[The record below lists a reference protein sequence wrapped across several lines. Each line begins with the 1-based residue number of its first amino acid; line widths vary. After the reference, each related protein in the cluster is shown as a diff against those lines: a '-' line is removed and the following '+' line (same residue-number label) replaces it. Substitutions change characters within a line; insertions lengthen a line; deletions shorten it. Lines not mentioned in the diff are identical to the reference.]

1 MVSNE
6 LIVSLD
12 IGTSKVRVMIGE
24 INNGSINIIGVGQS
38 HSEGIKKGVIVDI
51 DQTVHAIREAVD
63 HAERMVGVSIEEVY
77 VGITG
82 NHIDLHE
89 TQGVVAVSSEDRE
102 IREEDIQR
110 VIQAAKVVA
119 IPPDREIIEVVPKEY
134 IVDGQGS
141 IKDPRGMIGVRLEM
155 EGTIVTG
162 LKTVVHNIVRCAQR
176 TNLRVAGIFLQ
187 PLAASTVAL
196 SKDDKNMGVVLVDI
210 GAGSTTIG
218 VFEQGKLAA
227 TTVIGIGGDHI
238 TSDISLGLRT
248 HTDVADRVKTKNGC
262 ALIDE
267 ASEDVKFKVNR
278 IGSEVEKQFTQVD
291 LANIIEPRAAEIFQ
305 LVEDAVYKL
314 GYRDEIAGGYVLTG
328 GTVAMPGMLELA
340 KEELDAPVRI
350 AIPDYIGVRDPAYT
364 TGVGLIQYALQ
375 LMERRSIRV
384 TPSFKGTQKQTV
396 SSKPKEGGGLM
407 EKVKTGLANLFNG
420 VRFIELNY
428 KDEDGYRFVPLC
440 LVDRLL

>member
-1 MVSNE
+1 MQVFSCSQDRRRSRGGVTGLVSNE

-24 INNGSINIIGVGQS
+24 VNNGSINIIGVGQS

-82 NHIDLHE
+82 NHIELHE

-162 LKTVVHNIVRCAQR
+162 SKTVVHNIVRCAQR

-238 TSDISLGLRT
+238 TSDIALGLRT
-248 HTDVADRVKTKNGC
+248 HTEVADRVKTKNGC

-267 ASEDVKFKVNR
+267 ASEDVKFKVSR

-375 LMERRSIRV
+375 LMERRSISV
-384 TPSFKGTQKQTV
+384 TPSFKGTQKKQTV
-396 SSKPKEGGGLM
+396 TKPRDNGGLM
-407 EKVKTGLANLFNG
+407 EKVKNWFSE
-420 VRFIELNY
+420 FI
-428 KDEDGYRFVPLC
+428 
-440 LVDRLL
+440 

>member
-1 MVSNE
+1 MVNNQNE

-24 INNGSINIIGVGQS
+24 INNGTVNIIGVGQA
-38 HSEGIKKGVIVDI
+38 HSEGIKRGVIVDI
-51 DQTVHAIREAVD
+51 DQTVNAIREAVD

-82 NHIDLHE
+82 NHIELHE

-102 IREEDIQR
+102 IREDDIKR

-134 IVDGQGS
+134 IVDGQGG

-162 LKTVVHNIVRCAQR
+162 SKTVVHNIVRCTQK

-187 PLAASTVAL
+187 PLAASYVAL
-196 SKDDKNMGVVLVDI
+196 SKDDKNMGTVLVDI

-218 VFEQGKLAA
+218 VFEQGQLVA
-227 TTVIGIGGDHI
+227 TAVIGIGGDHI
-238 TSDISLGLRT
+238 TNDIALGLRT
-248 HTDVADRVKTKNGC
+248 QTDAAERAKVKHGC
-262 ALIDE
+262 ALIDD
-267 ASEDVKFKVNR
+267 ASEEVKFKVTR

-291 LANIIEPRAAEIFQ
+291 LATIIEPRAAEIFN

-314 GYRDEIAGGYVLTG
+314 GFDDDIAGGYILTG

-340 KEELDAPVRI
+340 KEELAAPVRI
-350 AIPDYIGVRDPAYT
+350 AIPDYIGVRDPSYT
-364 TGVGLIQYALQ
+364 TGVGLIQYALHH
-375 LMERRSIRV
+375 LERRGSTTASPYKSGQRQ
-384 TPSFKGTQKQTV
+384 TFPKQKE
-396 SSKPKEGGGLM
+396 SGNFL
-407 EKVKTGLANLFNG
+407 EKVKNWFSE
-420 VRFIELNY
+420 FI
-428 KDEDGYRFVPLC
+428 
-440 LVDRLL
+440 

>member
-1 MVSNE
+1 
-6 LIVSLD
+6 
-12 IGTSKVRVMIGE
+12 MIGE
-24 INNGSINIIGVGQS
+24 VNNGSINIIGVGQS

-82 NHIDLHE
+82 NHIELHE

-162 LKTVVHNIVRCAQR
+162 SKTVVHNIVRCAQR

-238 TSDISLGLRT
+238 TSDIALGLRT
-248 HTDVADRVKTKNGC
+248 HTEVADRVKTKNGC

-278 IGSEVEKQFTQVD
+278 IGSDVEKQFTQVD

-305 LVEDAVYKL
+305 LVEEAVYKL

-375 LMERRSIRV
+375 LMERRSISV
-384 TPSFKGTQKQTV
+384 TPSFKGTQKKQAAP
-396 SSKPKEGGGLM
+396 KPRDNGGLM
-407 EKVKTGLANLFNG
+407 EKVKNWFSE
-420 VRFIELNY
+420 FI
-428 KDEDGYRFVPLC
+428 
-440 LVDRLL
+440 

>member
-24 INNGSINIIGVGQS
+24 VNNGSINIIGVGQS

-82 NHIDLHE
+82 NHIELHE

-134 IVDGQGS
+134 IVDGQGG

-162 LKTVVHNIVRCAQR
+162 SKTVVHNIVRCAQR

-187 PLAASTVAL
+187 PLAASMVAL

-227 TTVIGIGGDHI
+227 STVIGIGGDHI
-238 TSDISLGLRT
+238 TNDIALGLRT
-248 HTDVADRVKTKNGC
+248 HTDVADRVKVKYGC

-267 ASEDVKFKVNR
+267 ASEDVKFKVSR

-291 LANIIEPRAAEIFQ
+291 LATIIEPRAAEIFQ
-305 LVEDAVYKL
+305 LIEEAVYKL

-340 KEELDAPVRI
+340 KEELNAPVRI

-375 LMERRSIRV
+375 LMERRSVRV
-384 TPSFKGTQKQTV
+384 TSSFKGNQKQTV
-396 SSKPKEGGGLM
+396 PKSREGGGFM
-407 EKVKTGLANLFNG
+407 EKVKNWFSE
-420 VRFIELNY
+420 FI
-428 KDEDGYRFVPLC
+428 
-440 LVDRLL
+440 

>member
-1 MVSNE
+1 MQVFSLEQNKSRSRGGVTGLVSNE

-82 NHIDLHE
+82 NHIELHE

-278 IGSEVEKQFTQVD
+278 IGSDVEKQFTQVD

-314 GYRDEIAGGYVLTG
+314 GFRDEIAGGYVLTG

-375 LMERRSIRV
+375 MMERRSIRV

-396 SSKPKEGGGLM
+396 SKPKDGNGLM
-407 EKVKTGLANLFNG
+407 EKVKNWFSE
-420 VRFIELNY
+420 FI
-428 KDEDGYRFVPLC
+428 
-440 LVDRLL
+440 

>member
-1 MVSNE
+1 VSSTDERLCRSKGGVTVLVSNQNE

-24 INNGSINIIGVGQS
+24 INNGTVNIIGVGQA

-51 DQTVHAIREAVD
+51 DQTVNAIREAVD

-82 NHIDLHE
+82 NHIELHE

-102 IREEDIQR
+102 IREDDINR

-134 IVDGQGS
+134 IVDGQGG

-162 LKTVVHNIVRCAQR
+162 SKTVVHNIVRCTQK

-187 PLAASTVAL
+187 PLAASYVAL
-196 SKDDKNMGVVLVDI
+196 SKDDKNMGTVLVDI

-218 VFEQGKLAA
+218 VFEQGHLVA

-238 TSDISLGLRT
+238 TNDISLGLRT
-248 HTDVADRVKTKNGC
+248 QTDAAERAKVKHGC

-267 ASEDVKFKVNR
+267 ASEEVKFKVTR
-278 IGSEVEKQFTQVD
+278 IGSDVEKQFTQVD
-291 LANIIEPRAAEIFQ
+291 IANIIEPRAAEIFN

-314 GYRDEIAGGYVLTG
+314 GFHSDIAGGYVLTG

-340 KEELDAPVRI
+340 KEELAAPVRI
-350 AIPDYIGVRDPAYT
+350 AIPDYIGVRDPSYT
-364 TGVGLIQYALQ
+364 TGVGLIQYALHH
-375 LMERRSIRV
+375 MERRGSKSSS
-384 TPSFKGTQKQTV
+384 PFKSGQRQAFPKQQKE
-396 SSKPKEGGGLM
+396 SGNLM
-407 EKVKTGLANLFNG
+407 EKVKNWFSE
-420 VRFIELNY
+420 FI
-428 KDEDGYRFVPLC
+428 
-440 LVDRLL
+440 

>member
-407 EKVKTGLANLFNG
+407 EKVKNWFSE
-420 VRFIELNY
+420 FI
-428 KDEDGYRFVPLC
+428 
-440 LVDRLL
+440 

>member
-1 MVSNE
+1 LVSNE

-24 INNGSINIIGVGQS
+24 VNNGSINIIGVGQS

-82 NHIDLHE
+82 NHIELHE

-162 LKTVVHNIVRCAQR
+162 LKTVVHNIVRCTQR

-238 TSDISLGLRT
+238 TSDIALGLRT

-314 GYRDEIAGGYVLTG
+314 GFRDEIAGGYVLTG

-364 TGVGLIQYALQ
+364 TGVGLIQYSLQ
-375 LMERRSIRV
+375 LMERRSVRS

-396 SSKPKEGGGLM
+396 TKPKEGGGLM
-407 EKVKTGLANLFNG
+407 EKVKNWFSE
-420 VRFIELNY
+420 FI
-428 KDEDGYRFVPLC
+428 
-440 LVDRLL
+440 

>member
-24 INNGSINIIGVGQS
+24 VNNGSINIIGVGQS

-82 NHIDLHE
+82 NHIELHE

-162 LKTVVHNIVRCAQR
+162 SKTVVHNIVRCAQR

-238 TSDISLGLRT
+238 TSDIALGLRT
-248 HTDVADRVKTKNGC
+248 HTEVADRVKTKNGC

-267 ASEDVKFKVNR
+267 ASEDVKFKVSR

-375 LMERRSIRV
+375 LMERRSISV
-384 TPSFKGTQKQTV
+384 TPSFKGTQKKQTV
-396 SSKPKEGGGLM
+396 TKPRDSGGLM
-407 EKVKTGLANLFNG
+407 EKVKNWFSE
-420 VRFIELNY
+420 FI
-428 KDEDGYRFVPLC
+428 
-440 LVDRLL
+440 

>member
-24 INNGSINIIGVGQS
+24 VNNGSINIIGVGQS

-82 NHIDLHE
+82 NHIELHE

-162 LKTVVHNIVRCAQR
+162 SKTVVHNIVRCAQR

-227 TTVIGIGGDHI
+227 STVIGIGGDHI

-248 HTDVADRVKTKNGC
+248 HTDVADRVKIKNGC

-375 LMERRSIRV
+375 LMERRSIRA
-384 TPSFKGTQKQTV
+384 TPSFKGSQKQAV
-396 SSKPKEGGGLM
+396 SKPNKEGGGLM
-407 EKVKTGLANLFNG
+407 EKVKNWFSE
-420 VRFIELNY
+420 FI
-428 KDEDGYRFVPLC
+428 
-440 LVDRLL
+440 

>member
-162 LKTVVHNIVRCAQR
+162 LKTVVHNIVRCTQR

-218 VFEQGKLAA
+218 VFEQGKLTA

-248 HTDVADRVKTKNGC
+248 HTDVADRVKTKHGC

-340 KEELDAPVRI
+340 KEELNAPVRI

-407 EKVKTGLANLFNG
+407 EKVKNWFSE
-420 VRFIELNY
+420 FI
-428 KDEDGYRFVPLC
+428 
-440 LVDRLL
+440 

>member
-82 NHIDLHE
+82 NHIELHE

-278 IGSEVEKQFTQVD
+278 IGSDVEKQFTQVD

-314 GYRDEIAGGYVLTG
+314 GFRDEIAGGYVLTG

-396 SSKPKEGGGLM
+396 SKPKDGSGLM
-407 EKVKTGLANLFNG
+407 EKVKNWFSE
-420 VRFIELNY
+420 FI
-428 KDEDGYRFVPLC
+428 
-440 LVDRLL
+440 

>member
-1 MVSNE
+1 
-6 LIVSLD
+6 
-12 IGTSKVRVMIGE
+12 
-24 INNGSINIIGVGQS
+24 
-38 HSEGIKKGVIVDI
+38 
-51 DQTVHAIREAVD
+51 
-63 HAERMVGVSIEEVY
+63 
-77 VGITG
+77 
-82 NHIDLHE
+82 
-89 TQGVVAVSSEDRE
+89 
-102 IREEDIQR
+102 
-110 VIQAAKVVA
+110 
-119 IPPDREIIEVVPKEY
+119 
-134 IVDGQGS
+134 
-141 IKDPRGMIGVRLEM
+141 
-155 EGTIVTG
+155 TG

-278 IGSEVEKQFTQVD
+278 IGSDVEKQFTQVD

-314 GYRDEIAGGYVLTG
+314 GFRDEIAGGFVLTG

-384 TPSFKGTQKQTV
+384 SPSFKGTQKQTV
-396 SSKPKEGGGLM
+396 SKPKDGSGLM
-407 EKVKTGLANLFNG
+407 EKVKNWFSE
-420 VRFIELNY
+420 FI
-428 KDEDGYRFVPLC
+428 
-440 LVDRLL
+440 

>member
-1 MVSNE
+1 MYSHYDDKRRSKGGVTDLVSNE

-24 INNGSINIIGVGQS
+24 VNNGSINIIGVGQA

-63 HAERMVGVSIEEVY
+63 HAERMVGVSIDEVY

-82 NHIDLHE
+82 NHIELHE

-102 IREEDIQR
+102 IRDEDIQR

-162 LKTVVHNIVRCAQR
+162 SKTVVHNIVRCTER

-187 PLAASTVAL
+187 PLASSTVAL

-238 TSDISLGLRT
+238 TNDIALGLRT
-248 HTDVADRVKTKNGC
+248 HTDVAERVKTKNGC

-267 ASEDVKFKVNR
+267 ASEDVKFKVTR
-278 IGSEVEKQFTQVD
+278 IGSDVEKQFTQVD
-291 LANIIEPRAAEIFQ
+291 LANIIEPRAAEIFN

-314 GYRDEIAGGYVLTG
+314 GFHDEVAGGYVLTG

-340 KEELDAPVRI
+340 KEELDAPVRV

-364 TGVGLIQYALQ
+364 TGVGLIQYALHQ
-375 LMERRSIRV
+375 LERRSVR
-384 TPSFKGTQKQTV
+384 TAPPSFKGGPKPAAV
-396 SSKPKEGGGLM
+396 SKPKEGGGLM
-407 EKVKTGLANLFNG
+407 EKVKNWFSE
-420 VRFIELNY
+420 FI
-428 KDEDGYRFVPLC
+428 
-440 LVDRLL
+440 

>member
-1 MVSNE
+1 MQVFSFKQEKRRSRGGVTGLVSNE

-407 EKVKTGLANLFNG
+407 EKVKNWFSE
-420 VRFIELNY
+420 FI
-428 KDEDGYRFVPLC
+428 
-440 LVDRLL
+440 

>member
-82 NHIDLHE
+82 NHIELHE

-238 TSDISLGLRT
+238 TSDIALGLRT

-375 LMERRSIRV
+375 LMERRSTRV

-396 SSKPKEGGGLM
+396 SKPKDGAGLM
-407 EKVKTGLANLFNG
+407 EKVKNWFSE
-420 VRFIELNY
+420 FI
-428 KDEDGYRFVPLC
+428 
-440 LVDRLL
+440 

>member
-1 MVSNE
+1 
-6 LIVSLD
+6 
-12 IGTSKVRVMIGE
+12 
-24 INNGSINIIGVGQS
+24 
-38 HSEGIKKGVIVDI
+38 
-51 DQTVHAIREAVD
+51 
-63 HAERMVGVSIEEVY
+63 MVGVSIDEVY

-82 NHIDLHE
+82 NHIELHE

-134 IVDGQGS
+134 IVDGQGG

-162 LKTVVHNIVRCAQR
+162 SKTVVHNIVRCTER
-176 TNLRVAGIFLQ
+176 TNLHVSGIFLQ
-187 PLAASTVAL
+187 PLASSTVAL

-227 TTVIGIGGDHI
+227 TTVIGVGGDHI
-238 TSDISLGLRT
+238 TNDIALGLRT
-248 HTDVADRVKTKNGC
+248 HTDVAERIKTKNGC

-267 ASEDVKFKVNR
+267 ASEDVKFKVTR
-278 IGSEVEKQFTQVD
+278 IGSDVEKQFTQVD
-291 LANIIEPRAAEIFQ
+291 LANIIEPRAAEILN

-314 GYRDEIAGGYVLTG
+314 GYHDDIAGGYVLTG
-328 GTVAMPGMLELA
+328 GTVAMPGFLELA
-340 KEELDAPVRI
+340 KEELDAPVRV

-375 LMERRSIRV
+375 QMERRSVRMA
-384 TPSFKGTQKQTV
+384 PPAFKGGQKSQA
-396 SSKPKEGGGLM
+396 SSKGREGGGLM
-407 EKVKTGLANLFNG
+407 EKVKNWFSE
-420 VRFIELNY
+420 FI
-428 KDEDGYRFVPLC
+428 
-440 LVDRLL
+440 

>member
-6 LIVSLD
+6 FIVSLD

-407 EKVKTGLANLFNG
+407 EKVKNWFSE
-420 VRFIELNY
+420 FI
-428 KDEDGYRFVPLC
+428 
-440 LVDRLL
+440 

>member
-82 NHIDLHE
+82 NHIELHE

-278 IGSEVEKQFTQVD
+278 IGSDVEKQFTQVD

-314 GYRDEIAGGYVLTG
+314 GFRDEIAGGYVLTG

-396 SSKPKEGGGLM
+396 SKPKDGNGLM
-407 EKVKTGLANLFNG
+407 EKVKNWFSE
-420 VRFIELNY
+420 FI
-428 KDEDGYRFVPLC
+428 
-440 LVDRLL
+440 

>member
-1 MVSNE
+1 LVSNE

-24 INNGSINIIGVGQS
+24 VNNGSINIIGVGQA

-63 HAERMVGVSIEEVY
+63 HAERMVGVSIDEVY

-82 NHIDLHE
+82 NHIELHE

-119 IPPDREIIEVVPKEY
+119 IPPDREIIEVVPNEY

-162 LKTVVHNIVRCAQR
+162 LKTVVHNIVRCAER

-187 PLAASTVAL
+187 PLASSTVAL

-218 VFEQGKLAA
+218 VFKHGKLAA

-238 TSDISLGLRT
+238 THDIALGLRT
-248 HTDVADRVKTKNGC
+248 HTDVADRVKMKHGC

-267 ASEDVKFKVNR
+267 ASDDVTFKVTR
-278 IGSEVEKQFTQVD
+278 IGSDVEKQFTQVD
-291 LANIIEPRAAEIFQ
+291 LATIIEPRAAEIFN
-305 LVEDAVYKL
+305 LVDEAVYKL
-314 GYRDEIAGGYVLTG
+314 GFRDQIAGGYVLTG

-375 LMERRSIRV
+375 QLERRNVNNTAPIKAV
-384 TPSFKGTQKQTV
+384 QKQAV
-396 SSKPKEGGGLM
+396 SKPKEGGGFM
-407 EKVKTGLANLFNG
+407 EKVKNWFSE
-420 VRFIELNY
+420 FI
-428 KDEDGYRFVPLC
+428 
-440 LVDRLL
+440 

>member
-162 LKTVVHNIVRCAQR
+162 LKTVIHNIVRCAQR

-384 TPSFKGTQKQTV
+384 TPSFKSTQKQTV

-407 EKVKTGLANLFNG
+407 EKVKNWFSE
-420 VRFIELNY
+420 FI
-428 KDEDGYRFVPLC
+428 
-440 LVDRLL
+440 

>member
-1 MVSNE
+1 MQVFSHLQIKSRSKGGVTGLVSNE

-82 NHIDLHE
+82 NHIELHE

-210 GAGSTTIG
+210 GAGSSTIG

-278 IGSEVEKQFTQVD
+278 IGSDVEKQFTQVD

-314 GYRDEIAGGYVLTG
+314 GFRDEIAGGYVLTG

-396 SSKPKEGGGLM
+396 SKPKDGSGLM
-407 EKVKTGLANLFNG
+407 EKVKNWFSE
-420 VRFIELNY
+420 FI
-428 KDEDGYRFVPLC
+428 
-440 LVDRLL
+440 

>member
-24 INNGSINIIGVGQS
+24 INNGTINIIGVGQS

-82 NHIDLHE
+82 NHIELHE

-134 IVDGQGS
+134 IVDGQGG

-162 LKTVVHNIVRCAQR
+162 SKTVVHNIVRCAQR

-196 SKDDKNMGVVLVDI
+196 TKDDKNMGVVLVDI

-227 TTVIGIGGDHI
+227 STVIGIGGDHI
-238 TSDISLGLRT
+238 TNDISLGLRT
-248 HTDVADRVKTKNGC
+248 HTDVADRVKVKNGC

-267 ASEDVKFKVNR
+267 ASEDVKFKVSR

-305 LVEDAVYKL
+305 LVEEAVYKL

-375 LMERRSIRV
+375 LMERRSLNV
-384 TPSFKGTQKQTV
+384 TPSFKGTQKQPV
-396 SSKPKEGGGLM
+396 SKSRENGGFM
-407 EKVKTGLANLFNG
+407 EKVKNWFSE
-420 VRFIELNY
+420 FI
-428 KDEDGYRFVPLC
+428 
-440 LVDRLL
+440 

>member
-1 MVSNE
+1 MQVSSNDEFICRSKGGVTGLASNNNE

-12 IGTSKVRVMIGE
+12 IGTSKVRVIIGE
-24 INNGSINIIGVGQS
+24 INNGTVNIIGVGQA
-38 HSEGIKKGVIVDI
+38 HSEGIKRGVIVDI
-51 DQTVHAIREAVD
+51 DQTVSAIREAVD
-63 HAERMVGVSIEEVY
+63 HAERMVGVTIEEVY

-82 NHIDLHE
+82 NHIELHE

-102 IREEDIQR
+102 IRDEDIQR

-134 IVDGQGS
+134 IVDGQGG

-155 EGTIVTG
+155 EGMIVTG
-162 LKTVVHNIVRCAQR
+162 SKTVVHNIVRCAER

-187 PLAASTVAL
+187 PLASSYVAL
-196 SKDDKNMGVVLVDI
+196 SKDDKNMGTVLVDI

-218 VFEQGKLAA
+218 VFEQGQLVA

-238 TSDISLGLRT
+238 TNDISLGLRT
-248 HTDVADRVKTKNGC
+248 HTETAERVKVKYGC

-267 ASEDVKFKVNR
+267 ASEEVKFKVNR

-291 LANIIEPRAAEIFQ
+291 LANIIEPRAAEIFN
-305 LVEDAVYKL
+305 LVEDAVHKM
-314 GYRDEIAGGYVLTG
+314 GFHDEIAGGYVLTG

-350 AIPDYIGVRDPAYT
+350 AIPDYIGVRDPSYT
-364 TGVGLIQYALQ
+364 TGVGLIQYALSH
-375 LMERRSIRV
+375 MERRGSHSRIS
-384 TPSFKGTQKQTV
+384 TAKQNQRPAYA
-396 SSKPKEGGGLM
+396 KPKEGNSIL
-407 EKVKTGLANLFNG
+407 EKVKNWFSE
-420 VRFIELNY
+420 FI
-428 KDEDGYRFVPLC
+428 
-440 LVDRLL
+440 

>member
-82 NHIDLHE
+82 NHIELHE

-278 IGSEVEKQFTQVD
+278 IGSDVEKQFTQVD
-291 LANIIEPRAAEIFQ
+291 LASIIEPRAAEIFQ

-314 GYRDEIAGGYVLTG
+314 GFRDEIAGGYVLTG

-396 SSKPKEGGGLM
+396 SKPKDGNGLM
-407 EKVKTGLANLFNG
+407 EKVKNWFSE
-420 VRFIELNY
+420 FI
-428 KDEDGYRFVPLC
+428 
-440 LVDRLL
+440 

>member
-1 MVSNE
+1 MQVYSHYQKSIRSKGGVTGLVSNE

-24 INNGSINIIGVGQS
+24 VNNGSINIIGVGQA
-38 HSEGIKKGVIVDI
+38 HSEGIKKGAIVDI

-82 NHIDLHE
+82 NHIELHE

-162 LKTVVHNIVRCAQR
+162 SKTVVHNIVRCAER

-196 SKDDKNMGVVLVDI
+196 TKDDKNMGVVLVDI

-227 TTVIGIGGDHI
+227 TVIGIGGDHI
-238 TSDISLGLRT
+238 TNDIALGLRT
-248 HTDVADRVKTKNGC
+248 QTDVADRVKAKHGC
-262 ALIDE
+262 ALIDD
-267 ASEDVKFKVNR
+267 ASEDVKFKVTR

-291 LANIIEPRAAEIFQ
+291 LANIIEPRAAEIFN
-305 LVEDAVYKL
+305 LVEEAVYKL
-314 GYRDEIAGGYVLTG
+314 GFRDEIAGGYVLTG

-350 AIPDYIGVRDPAYT
+350 AIPDYIGVRDPSYT

-375 LMERRSIRV
+375 QMERRSTRSS
-384 TPSFKGTQKQTV
+384 TSFKGGHKPAV
-396 SSKPKEGGGLM
+396 SRPKEGGNLM
-407 EKVKTGLANLFNG
+407 EKVKNWFSE
-420 VRFIELNY
+420 FI
-428 KDEDGYRFVPLC
+428 
-440 LVDRLL
+440 

>member
-1 MVSNE
+1 MQVFSHLQNKSRSKGGVTGLVSNE

-82 NHIDLHE
+82 NHIELHE

-278 IGSEVEKQFTQVD
+278 IGSDVEKQFTQVD

-314 GYRDEIAGGYVLTG
+314 GFRDEIAGGYVLTG

-396 SSKPKEGGGLM
+396 SKPKDGSGLM
-407 EKVKTGLANLFNG
+407 EKVKNWFSE
-420 VRFIELNY
+420 FI
-428 KDEDGYRFVPLC
+428 
-440 LVDRLL
+440 

>member
-1 MVSNE
+1 
-6 LIVSLD
+6 
-12 IGTSKVRVMIGE
+12 MIGE

-82 NHIDLHE
+82 NHIELHE

-278 IGSEVEKQFTQVD
+278 IGSDVEKQFTQVD

-314 GYRDEIAGGYVLTG
+314 GFRDEIAGGYVLTG

-375 LMERRSIRV
+375 LMERRSIRA

-396 SSKPKEGGGLM
+396 SKPKDGNGLM
-407 EKVKTGLANLFNG
+407 EKVKNWFSE
-420 VRFIELNY
+420 FI
-428 KDEDGYRFVPLC
+428 
-440 LVDRLL
+440 